1 MTSPVLD
8 SLLAPL
14 KGRGAA
20 RRITFVAE
28 SGHDSSTSYADLM
41 QLALARCAAL
51 RELDVHEHDL
61 VMLAYPSSEEY
72 LGLLLGCILAGVVP
86 CTMPLPG
93 KRLLDT
99 THNVIDVACRLY
111 RPKVLFT
118 TDGCVEAVQ
127 PLSGE
132 LGMRVVGSTGVLA
145 ASAAGKPPRLTEKTL
160 EAPHHVQLTS
170 GSVAHPKAAVL
181 SHRNVLD
188 NVRGIARALDY
199 DSEVDRTVLWL
210 PLYHDM
216 GLITLLSTLHHQ
228 SELTLMQP
236 GSFIRNPLGWLK
248 RMASSGSS
256 TTVAPT
262 FALRYCL
269 RRFNAER
276 MQGVDLSRCR
286 HLVVGA
292 ERVDEETL
300 HEFARTFAPYGFRGA
315 ALQPCYGMAE
325 TTLAATMQRVTEL
338 PHPAPPAEALYF
350 ARSDAQA
357 QGAVSVGKPLAGM
370 EVAIRDERGH
380 SLGERATG
388 EVFLRG
394 TSVMLG
400 YLPTRTAQ
408 APAVVDPGGWLAT
421 GDIGYVADGH
431 LFILGRKKEI
441 IIIRGLNYFPQEIE
455 EAIADHPIISKDGCA
470 AVGVHDEAKGTEN
483 LVLLIEAPAGDV
495 SPTARAELQALLL
508 QRIGFAAHD
517 LVFVQPGAL
526 PRTTSG
532 KLQRLKCRELLA
544 AGRAA

>member
-8 SLLAPL
+8 SLLTPL
-14 KGRGAA
+14 KGSGAE
-20 RRITFVAE
+20 RRITFVSE
-28 SGHDSSTSYADLM
+28 SGHESSMSYAELM
-41 QLALARCAAL
+41 QQALERCAAL
-51 RELDVHEHDL
+51 MALDVREHDL

-72 LGLLLGCILAGVVP
+72 VALLLGCVLAGVVP
-86 CTMPLPG
+86 CTMPMPG

-99 THNVIDVACRLY
+99 TNNVIDVACRLY
-111 RPKVLFT
+111 RPRVLFT
-118 TDGCVEAVQ
+118 TDGCVEALR
-127 PLSGE
+127 PLSAE
-132 LGMRVVGSTGVLA
+132 IGMRVVGSSGVLE
-145 ASAAGKPPRLTEKTL
+145 AAGNAPARLTTKGL

-228 SELTLMQP
+228 SALTLMQP

-248 RMASSGSS
+248 RIATSGSS
-256 TTVAPT
+256 TTVTPT

-269 RRFNAER
+269 RRFHAER
-276 MQGVDLSRCR
+276 MQGVDLSGCR
-286 HLVVGA
+286 HLVIGA

-300 HEFARTFAPYGFRGA
+300 REFVHTFAPYGFRGA

-325 TTLAATMQRVTEL
+325 TTLAATMQRVKEL
-338 PHPAPPAEALYF
+338 PEPAPPANSLYF
-350 ARSDAQA
+350 ARSDEQA
-357 QGAVSVGKPLAGM
+357 QGSVSVGKPLDGM
-370 EVAIRDERGH
+370 EVAIRDEQGLP
-380 SLGERATG
+380 LGERTTG

-400 YLPTRTAQ
+400 YLPTQTEP
-408 APAVVDPGGWLAT
+408 APTVVDANGWLAT
-421 GDIGYVADGH
+421 GDVGYVADGQ

-470 AVGVHDEAKGTEN
+470 AVGVHDDAQGTEN

-495 SPTARAELQALLL
+495 TPAVRAQLQALLL

-532 KLQRLKCRELLA
+532 KLQRLKCRELFV